1 MNKVMNNEEKR
12 MKNDTNE
19 SIETTM
25 NAPSS
30 LSTDKMK
37 KEVKNE
43 DHK

>member
-1 MNKVMNNEEKR
+1 
-12 MKNDTNE
+12 
-19 SIETTM
+19 M

-43 DHK
+43 DHKWRKRKW